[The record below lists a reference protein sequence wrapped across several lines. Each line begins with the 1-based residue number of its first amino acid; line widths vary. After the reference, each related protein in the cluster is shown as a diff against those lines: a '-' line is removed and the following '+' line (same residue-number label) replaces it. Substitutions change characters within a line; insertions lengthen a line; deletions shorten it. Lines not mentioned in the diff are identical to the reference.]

1 MILALTPNPALDL
14 TYEVDTI
21 AVFAEHRVR
30 RVHAAP
36 GGKGVNV
43 ARVLAQLGRRAL
55 CAGPLG
61 GATGEEIRD
70 LLVAADG
77 VRQAWTPISGSS
89 RRTVTV
95 VAPDGATGFHE
106 PGPALSPA
114 ECSQLKEGLRARL
127 SSDTAPQS
135 SDTGPQSSDT
145 SPQPSD
151 DARRIAAVTLS
162 GSLPPGLDGD
172 QLAGLVQACREH
184 ERPVLVDTSG
194 PALLDAARAGADV
207 LKPNLGEALAATGE
221 DTPLAAA
228 RALLDLGAGTVVCS
242 LGADGMLGVHR
253 TPAGDAAWQAAP
265 AEAIS
270 GNPTGAGDSVV
281 AVLAARLLV
290 DADPLPDVL
299 RHAVAVSASA
309 VTCPVAGQID
319 PGLAARLLPT
329 VSIEEIPCP

>member
-1 MILALTPNPALDL
+1 
-14 TYEVDTI
+14 
-21 AVFAEHRVR
+21 
-30 RVHAAP
+30 
-36 GGKGVNV
+36 
-43 ARVLAQLGRRAL
+43 
-55 CAGPLG
+55 
-61 GATGEEIRD
+61 
-70 LLVAADG
+70 
-77 VRQAWTPISGSS
+77 
-89 RRTVTV
+89 
-95 VAPDGATGFHE
+95 
-106 PGPALSPA
+106 
-114 ECSQLKEGLRARL
+114 
-127 SSDTAPQS
+127 
-135 SDTGPQSSDT
+135 
-145 SPQPSD
+145 
-151 DARRIAAVTLS
+151 
-162 GSLPPGLDGD
+162 
-172 QLAGLVQACREH
+172 GLVQACREH

-228 RALLDLGAGTVVCS
+228 RALLGLGAGTVVCS

-253 TPAGDAAWQAAP
+253 APAGDAAWQAAP

-319 PGLAARLLPT
+319 PGLAAQLLPT